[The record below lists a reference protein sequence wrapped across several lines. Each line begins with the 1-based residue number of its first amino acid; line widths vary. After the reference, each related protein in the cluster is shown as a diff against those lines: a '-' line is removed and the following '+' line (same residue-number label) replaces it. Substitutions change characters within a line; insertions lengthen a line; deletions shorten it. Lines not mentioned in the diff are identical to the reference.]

1 MRTYMVTVTDFGDYS
16 LTVGELT
23 LDQADIA
30 ERDVSTCSKRFARE
44 LRQEQP
50 EMINKG
56 LCLTITDEDG
66 IVQLVAPMDTV
77 H

>member
-1 MRTYMVTVTDFGDYS
+1 MVTVTDFSDYS

-23 LDQADIA
+23 FDQADIA
-30 ERDVSTCSKRFARE
+30 ERDVSICSKRFARE
-44 LRQEQP
+44 LRQDQP

>member
-1 MRTYMVTVTDFGDYS
+1 MVTVTDFADYS
-16 LTVGELT
+16 LAVGELT
-23 LDQADIA
+23 LDQVDINDS
-30 ERDVSTCSKRFARE
+30 DVSTCSKKFARE
-44 LRQEQP
+44 LQEEQP

-66 IVQLVAPMDTV
+66 VVRLVAPMDTV